1 MTVTRPSCLLPRVL
15 ESCTVGPVSSGDAIL
30 SAGSSWL
37 RPQYSRCTG
46 LWLHPLLLGEE
57 GSVSRGHNGDTA
69 AGVCPPALQSPLPR
83 PLQPPQ
89 GRLRTRLQRERHCLG
104 VTVPL
109 PAPGPVPVQLPPRC
123 RCRGVGGPSVGHPGL
138 SSHGAVSWQR
148 GDQQDCPMPSR
159 CGHFLCL
166 LHLSQLVLLTA
177 VWGEVMMYLF
187 ICIPRCQ

>member
-1 MTVTRPSCLLPRVL
+1 MHGGASVLWGRHLVCRKLLAPPSVQQVHRCR
-15 ESCTVGPVSSGDAIL
+15 GF
-30 SAGSSWL
+30 GSTPCCWGRKAPFPEATMETL
-37 RPQYSRCTG
+37 QR
-46 LWLHPLLLGEE
+46 
-57 GSVSRGHNGDTA
+57 GSVHLLYRAPCHGLCSHHRDACARGA
-69 AGVCPPALQSPLPR
+69 AEGR
-83 PLQPPQ
+83 P
-89 GRLRTRLQRERHCLG
+89 CLG